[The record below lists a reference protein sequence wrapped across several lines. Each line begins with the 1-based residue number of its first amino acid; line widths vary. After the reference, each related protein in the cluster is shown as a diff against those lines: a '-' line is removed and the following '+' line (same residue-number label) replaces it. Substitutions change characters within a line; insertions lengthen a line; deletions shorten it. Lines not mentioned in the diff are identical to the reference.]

1 MIFTN
6 EELEKTME
14 EHRIDGENNQEI
26 VKRIHLMFGGEYHEK
41 DNFFYN
47 HLNIKLYNGENLY
60 LVYDVHNKLFAFSH
74 TPKKYINQWKL
85 KKLIERM
92 ETVLKKDKEN
102 KLKIKM
108 KKIEGDF

>member
-1 MIFTN
+1 MFTD
-6 EELEKTME
+6 EELERELKSF
-14 EHRIDGENNQEI
+14 INPKLENQDL